1 MIHGSLYVAK
11 LPEDFQKPC
20 KIFYNEVSAFS
31 VSLVFNFTVPI
42 YKNWMRSQKYYSVIF
57 WIWFILVAKS
67 NQHFTGKESCF

>member
-31 VSLVFNFTVPI
+31 VSLVFNSTVPI
-42 YKNWMRSQKYYSVIF
+42 
-57 WIWFILVAKS
+57 
-67 NQHFTGKESCF
+67 